1 MIVETIK
8 PEAKG
13 QRFQLRCVAMTD
25 CPGPVFPEAETIEE
39 ARRNAQLH
47 ADKWRH
53 AVEIDDTGVDDRRDA
68 EPAPPAPA
76 VVAAPTDE
84 ECPF

>member
-53 AVEIDDTGVDDRRDA
+53 AVEIDDTRVVDDRR

-76 VVAAPTDE
+76 DE
-84 ECPF
+84 AEGCPF